1 MTRMKMNNFIP
12 VYEPLLD
19 KTEEEYVLECVR
31 SGWISSEG
39 KYIQEFERSWADYCN
54 MNNGIAVSSGT
65 TALQIAVKCLP
76 LNKGDEIII
85 PSFTII
91 SCAIAVIEAGAIPV
105 LVDCDP
111 ETWTMRV
118 DEIEK
123 KISSKTRAIMA
134 VHIYG
139 HPAEME
145 QIWEIAKKHGLY
157 IIEDAAEAHGAE
169 YKGQKCG
176 GFGDIST
183 FSFYANKIVT
193 TGEGGMILTKNS
205 KFADRA
211 RSLRNLCFRTDK
223 RFYHTEMGY
232 NYRMS
237 SIQASI
243 GLAQLKKIEGVV
255 KKRRQIAHYYNKN
268 LKNVKALQLPIEK
281 EWAKNVYWMYAV
293 VLSEEVQM
301 EASQLSFRLK
311 EKNIE
316 TRPFFLGM
324 HEQPVFI
331 NMGLFNGETYPIT
344 ERISKKGLYLPSGL
358 SLTNPLQERVCSAI
372 KESLLN

>member
-1 MTRMKMNNFIP
+1 MNNFIP